1 MIFHYA
7 DENYDEINDAGEREW
22 ITEEETEDGIQ
33 WKAWFSIGARPV
45 HPL

>member
-1 MIFHYA
+1 MRIMMKLMMR
-7 DENYDEINDAGEREW
+7 EREW